1 VPAVNALLVLVPA
14 HAGRKFN
21 RVATCTPRQRAATA
35 RSRESATIARHMRK
49 PWTIAHRGASGN
61 APENTLAAFERAV
74 QLGALF
80 IETDIHLTRDAKFVA
95 IHDATVD
102 RTTNGHGAVHEFT
115 LAELREF
122 DAGLW
127 FDRQFSGQQ
136 IPTLDEILAFSRQH
150 DVIFYFE
157 IKYDAAWGMHHALAA
172 ALHGGDNAARSI
184 VISFDPATLLS
195 LRRLDASMM
204 LGLLA
209 EDAKPGLVKRAVDC
223 GARQICPRFDLLT
236 PELVSEAHQSDLH
249 VVTWTVNDRE
259 KMRQAVDR
267 GVDGIMTDVPD
278 RLRAVLEDDKPPIP
292 T

>member
-1 VPAVNALLVLVPA
+1 
-14 HAGRKFN
+14 
-21 RVATCTPRQRAATA
+21 
-35 RSRESATIARHMRK
+35 MRK
-49 PWTIAHRGASGN
+49 PWIIAHRGASGH

-74 QLGALF
+74 QLGATF

-95 IHDATVD
+95 IHDATLD

-115 LAELREF
+115 LAELRES

-127 FDRQFSGQQ
+127 FDRQFSGQK
-136 IPTLDEILAFSRQH
+136 IPTLEEVLDFSRQH

-195 LRRLDASMM
+195 LRRLDSSIM

-209 EDAKPGLVKRAVDC
+209 EAAQPDLMQKALEC
-223 GARQICPRFDLLT
+223 GARQVCPRFDLVT
-236 PELVSEAHQSDLH
+236 PELVNEAHRADLH
-249 VVTWTVNDRE
+249 VATWTVNERE
-259 KMRQAVDR
+259 KMRAAINC
-267 GVDGIMTDVPD
+267 GVDGIMTDLPD
-278 RLRAVLEDDKPPIP
+278 RLRAVIEDKPPQARS
-292 T
+292 

>member
-1 VPAVNALLVLVPA
+1 
-14 HAGRKFN
+14 
-21 RVATCTPRQRAATA
+21 
-35 RSRESATIARHMRK
+35 MRK
-49 PWTIAHRGASGN
+49 PWTIAHRGASGH

-74 QLGALF
+74 QLGATF

-95 IHDATVD
+95 IHDATLD
-102 RTTNGHGAVHEFT
+102 RTTNGRGSVHEFT
-115 LAELREF
+115 LAELREV
-122 DAGLW
+122 DAGQW
-127 FDRQFSGQQ
+127 FDRQFSGQK

-195 LRRLDASMM
+195 LRRLDASIM

-209 EDAKPGLVKRAVDC
+209 EDAKPGLVKSAVEC
-223 GARQICPRFDLLT
+223 GARQVCPQFDLVT
-236 PELVSEAHQSDLH
+236 PELVSEAHRADLH
-249 VVTWTVNDRE
+249 VVTWTVNESD
-259 KMRQAVDR
+259 KMRAAIDR
-267 GVDGIMTDVPD
+267 GVDGIMTDLPD
-278 RLRAVLEDDKPPIP
+278 RLRAMIEDKQPEVH